1 MLVCH
6 RSQEQTHLES
16 DFGTDK
22 SRPAKGS
29 RLMVEGSKDN
39 YSQVRTVEGSKD
51 IILRKLRNVRG
62 QVTVSRCLQ
71 NFCGFLR
78 GWPFQLDHLICRT
91 QRLHCAGILWHNVG
105 AQSSSTQTECST

>member
-6 RSQEQTHLES
+6 RARAQTHLES
-16 DFGTDK
+16 ENR
-22 SRPAKGS
+22 SPPATWLYKGLS
-29 RLMVEGSKDN
+29 IMMEGSKVN

-78 GWPFQLDHLICRT
+78 GWPFQLGHLFVVPSACIVLGFCGT
-91 QRLHCAGILWHNVG
+91 M
-105 AQSSSTQTECST
+105 